1 MDKQIVVHPYNG
13 TLLKDKRN
21 KISSHENNGRNL
33 SAYCCVKEAESEK
46 ATHCYTTFYKR

>member
-46 ATHCYTTFYKR
+46 SYTLLYYIL